1 MSDQPIDPGDARDEE
16 RKIAEHE
23 PAERGPEGEAEAGMP
38 AEGDALDDENP
49 LTRG

>member
-16 RKIAEHE
+16 RKVAEHE
-23 PAERGPEGEAEAGMP
+23 PDERPPAGESEAGMP
-38 AEGDALDDENP
+38 AEGGALEEDNP